1 MRKKIDF
8 DLHLIPL
15 ASGGW
20 NFRLQAAGP
29 LHAPGYYSPLAS
41 YIEQERAIRQA
52 REHAARI
59 ARRFGAGIGN
69 IRITTEQTDKVDKV
83 DKSGDQS

>member
-1 MRKKIDF
+1 MRRKIDF
-8 DLHLIPL
+8 TLNLIPL

-20 NFRLQAAGP
+20 NFWLQAVGP

-41 YIEQERAIRQA
+41 YIDQERAIRQA
-52 REHAARI
+52 REHASI
-59 ARRFGAGIGN
+59 IVRRFGGTIGN
-69 IRITTEQTDKVDKV
+69 IQITSDEV